1 LVELPSRPAGLAGG
15 DAVDICPWW
24 VLLSYQAHMQ
34 RPECRRFKSGPPD
47 QTLFVRMR
55 RIRAP
60 KSHGRDERLSR
71 KLKAY

>member
-1 LVELPSRPAGLAGG
+1 LVELPSRPAVLAGG

-47 QTLFVRMR
+47 QISFHQNKVRACLFF
-55 RIRAP
+55 I
-60 KSHGRDERLSR
+60 KQS
-71 KLKAY
+71 K